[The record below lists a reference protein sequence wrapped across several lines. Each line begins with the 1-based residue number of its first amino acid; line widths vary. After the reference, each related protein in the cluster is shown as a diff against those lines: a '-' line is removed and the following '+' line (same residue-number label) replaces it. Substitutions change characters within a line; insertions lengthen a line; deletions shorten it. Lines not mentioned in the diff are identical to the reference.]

1 MPDHQLDVATA
12 TNYGLNILCH
22 DTSLPGAADLH
33 LVNLDILLAGMD
45 KYYCRI
51 DAPQDDSLLQCFRQ
65 RVHIVGIAR
74 H

>member
-45 KYYCRI
+45 KRSFQIKWIYR
-51 DAPQDDSLLQCFRQ
+51 ALN
-65 RVHIVGIAR
+65 IAAAWHETR
-74 H
+74 TVQA